1 MSLEYKNKDLL
12 KIHPFYSNEIKS
24 AKKIIKKLVI

>member
-1 MSLEYKNKDLL
+1 MSLQYKNKDLL

-24 AKKIIKKLVI
+24 AKKKINK